1 MKPKHFVSM
10 LAVLGLLVSAAALA
24 AETVKQPEPVV
35 KKDVV
40 RIVADDDQPGAPFA
54 WVDDDDADSDQYA
67 DDDDGVGG
75 DDHRIVIRRQMG
87 PGMRRGAM
95 MHRGMRPR
103 MMMGAFARLDLTDAQ
118 KKQLAEVHEKQQRK
132 AIQSRAD
139 LDLAQLDLRK
149 AMRAE
154 TPNTAT
160 INAQIDKLSKLRAD
174 AQKSRVAA
182 FLEARALLTPE
193 QQKQLR
199 EGPMGGPGKKMMYH
213 GAPPPG
219 GGGDSD

>member
-1 MKPKHFVSM
+1 MKSKHIVTM
-10 LAVLGLLVSAAALA
+10 LAVLGLLVSGAALA
-24 AETVKQPEPVV
+24 AETVKQPAPEV

-40 RIVADDDQPGAPFA
+40 RVE
-54 WVDDDDADSDQYA
+54 A
-67 DDDDGVGG
+67 DDDDSGPGAFAWVGDDDLDSDEFIGDDDGPGG

-87 PGMRRGAM
+87 PGMRRGGP
-95 MHRGMRPR
+95 MHREMRHR
-103 MMMGAFARLDLTDAQ
+103 MMGAFARLDLTDAQ

-139 LDLAQLDLRK
+139 LDVARLDMRK

-154 TPNTAT
+154 TPNAAS
-160 INAQIDKLSKLRAD
+160 INAQIDKISKLRAD